1 MPNRTS
7 EYFKSRAVAERLMCD
22 FATDDREAEAHREMA
37 DRYLELAAEFD
48 VYSLGARRQLDPSND
63 DLSNYVG
70 TAVKGRKQTEAA
82 TS

>member
-22 FATDDREAEAHREMA
+22 FATDDRETEAHREMA

-48 VYSLGARRQLDPSND
+48 VYSLGARRLFDRSTD
-63 DLSNYVG
+63 DLSIYAG
-70 TAVKGRKQTEAA
+70 G
-82 TS
+82 S